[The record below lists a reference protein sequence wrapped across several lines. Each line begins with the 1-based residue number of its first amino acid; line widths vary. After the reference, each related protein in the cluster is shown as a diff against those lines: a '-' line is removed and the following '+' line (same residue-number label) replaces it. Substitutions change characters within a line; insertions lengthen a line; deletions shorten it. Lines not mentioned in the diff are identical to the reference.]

1 MAYSPREVRYKDFY
15 LQRALAGE
23 EFLLFDGGMGTMLQ
37 QAGLS
42 GVANPPDLLNL
53 SHPSEIEAIQRAYV
67 EAGSDVISTNTFNAN
82 PAKLEG
88 RATVEEVYEAAV
100 RIAKAAGAR
109 YVAGDI
115 GPTGALLE
123 PLGTLSFDEAYE
135 QFAEQARAA
144 EGAGCDLILI
154 ETMAD
159 LREAKAAVLAA
170 LENTSLPVC
179 VSMSFEADGRTFLGT
194 TPEIAA
200 TTLSSL
206 GVQAVGVN
214 CSVGPDEMLETVK
227 QIRRRARCAVLAQ
240 PNAGLPK
247 MVDGQ
252 TVYEMD
258 VAQFA
263 TSVKA
268 MIEAGAT
275 LVGGCCGTNPTY
287 IKALREVIDG
297 LRAPGL
303 VVPGVGQAAGSL
315 SAEGRAAEGQPAA
328 DRVAEGQAAD
338 DWSAEGWS
346 GVGQLAGEAAAH
358 QSGTGRSAVSQAA
371 GGQTAE
377 GRCVASQ
384 SPACQSQEFVV
395 CSAQELVVLREGE
408 SAVKV
413 IGERINPTGKK
424 RLKAALKAGEIDY
437 VVTEAIAQTE
447 AGADILDVNVGLP
460 EIDEPTLLAQCVEE
474 LQACVTTPL
483 QIDSADPAAIER
495 AVRSYAGRPLI
506 NSVNGKQQNLD
517 EILPIV
523 AHYGCSVVGLTLDED
538 GIPSTAE
545 GRLAIARR
553 IVEAAEA
560 YGIPRCDVVIDCLT
574 MAVATNQSEAREI
587 LRAIK
592 LVKEQLGVRTVLGVS
607 NISFGLPQR
616 SLMNAVFL
624 AAAFGAGLDM
634 AIMDPL
640 NRRAMDTVHAYC
652 VVCGQDESA
661 RDYIE
666 LYATATDPYVT
677 GPVVSSN
684 PPVVPDGTAAV
695 VCDPRPGAPMPLGA
709 KPCPIPIPAGAE
721 AAAAQVAQVANL
733 VLSGR
738 KAPMA
743 DAVADL
749 LGACDPMTIINGV
762 FVPLL
767 DLVGQKYESGEFFL
781 PQLMSSA
788 EAVKAGFD
796 VIRERQELEV
806 AEEPNEDRGGDGS
819 AMPKLG
825 PILLATVE
833 GDIHDIGKNIV
844 RMLMENYGIE
854 VIDLGRDVAPQTV
867 LEAVKANDVSLVG
880 LSALMTTTVRAMER
894 TITLLKQEAPG
905 VSVLVG
911 GAVLTS
917 DYAQTIGADFYAK
930 DAAESAQLATRF
942 FRERQE

>member
-1 MAYSPREVRYKDFY
+1 MTNLRREVRYKDTY
-15 LQRALAGE
+15 LQQALNGE
-23 EFLLFDGGMGTMLQ
+23 AFLLFDGGMGTMLQ

-53 SHPSEIEAIQRAYV
+53 THAADIEAIQRAYV
-67 EAGSDVISTNTFNAN
+67 EAGSDVVTTNTFNAN
-82 PAKLEG
+82 PTKLEG
-88 RATVEEVYEAAV
+88 KADVAEIYAAAV
-100 RIAKAAGAR
+100 HIAKAAGAR
-109 YVAGDI
+109 YIAGDI
-115 GPTGALLE
+115 GPTGALLQ
-123 PLGTLSFDEAYE
+123 PLGTLSFDEAYQ
-135 QFAEQARAA
+135 QFAQQAQAA
-144 EGAGCDLILI
+144 QQAGCDLIII

-214 CSVGPDEMLETVK
+214 CSVGPDEMLKTVK
-227 QIRRRARCAVLAQ
+227 QIRKRARCAVLAQ

-252 TVYEMD
+252 TVYDMD
-258 VAQFA
+258 IAQFA
-263 TSVKA
+263 ASVKR
-268 MIEAGAT
+268 MMEAGAT
-275 LVGGCCGTNPTY
+275 LVGGCCGTNPDY
-287 IKALREVIDG
+287 IKAVRKVIDE
-297 LRAPGL
+297 
-303 VVPGVGQAAGSL
+303 VGS
-315 SAEGRAAEGQPAA
+315 PAKMA
-328 DRVAEGQAAD
+328 SYAQ
-338 DWSAEGWS
+338 S
-346 GVGQLAGEAAAH
+346 EAAPH
-358 QSGTGRSAVSQAA
+358 VPNSSQP
-371 GGQTAE
+371 
-377 GRCVASQ
+377 SQ
-384 SPACQSQEFVV
+384 SPQSPQAPQPPQTPASAYDFMV
-395 CSAQELVVLREGE
+395 CSAQEMVTLREGE
-408 SAVKV
+408 SQIKV

-437 VVTEAIAQTE
+437 VVAQAITQTE

-460 EIDEPTLLAQCVEE
+460 EVDEPALLTQCVEE
-474 LQACVTTPL
+474 LQSCVTTPL

-495 AVRSYAGRPLI
+495 AVRGYAGRPLI
-506 NSVNGKQQNLD
+506 NSVNGKQQNLR

-523 AHYGCSVVGLTLDED
+523 AHYGCSVVGLTLDET

-574 MAVATNQSEAREI
+574 MAVATNQAEAKEI

-616 SLMNAVFL
+616 SLMNATFM

-634 AIMDPL
+634 PIMDPL
-640 NRRAMDTVHAYC
+640 NRRAMDTVRAYR
-652 VVCGQDESA
+652 VVCGQDVSA
-661 RDYIE
+661 HDYIDT
-666 LYATATDPYVT
+666 YAAAEDPYVVGTSQNAASASTTSANSSSSHAAAAGSLLSNNETATD
-677 GPVVSSN
+677 
-684 PPVVPDGTAAV
+684 
-695 VCDPRPGAPMPLGA
+695 A
-709 KPCPIPIPAGAE
+709 KQCPIPIPVGAE
-721 AAAAQVAQVANL
+721 EAFSQIAAIANY

-738 KAPMA
+738 AAPMPE
-743 DAVADL
+743 AVAHL
-749 LGACDPMTIINGV
+749 LETCEPMTIINGV

-767 DLVGQKYESGEFFL
+767 DVVGQKYDSGAFFL

-796 VIRERQELEV
+796 VIREQQEMLGLSGE
-806 AEEPNEDRGGDGS
+806 AE
-819 AMPKLG
+819 AAKLG
-825 PILLATVE
+825 PVLLATVQ

-844 RMLMENYGIE
+844 RMLMENYGID
-854 VIDLGRDVAPQTV
+854 VIDLGRDVAPEAV
-867 LEAVKANDVSLVG
+867 VEAVKANKVRLVG
-880 LSALMTTTVRAMER
+880 LSALMTTTVRAMEQ
-894 TITLLKQEAPG
+894 TISLLKQEVPA

-911 GAVLTS
+911 GAVLTP

-942 FRERQE
+942 FRE

>member
-1 MAYSPREVRYKDFY
+1 MTNLRREVRYKDTY
-15 LQRALAGE
+15 LQQALNGE
-23 EFLLFDGGMGTMLQ
+23 AFLLFDGGMGTMLQ

-53 SHPSEIEAIQRAYV
+53 THAADIEAIQRAYV
-67 EAGSDVISTNTFNAN
+67 EAGSDVVTTNTFNAN
-82 PAKLEG
+82 PTKLEG
-88 RATVEEVYEAAV
+88 KADVAEIYAAAV
-100 RIAKAAGAR
+100 HIAKAAGAR
-109 YVAGDI
+109 YIAGDI
-115 GPTGALLE
+115 GPTGALLQ
-123 PLGTLSFDEAYE
+123 PLGTLSFDEAYQ
-135 QFAEQARAA
+135 QFAQQAQAA
-144 EGAGCDLILI
+144 QQAGCDLIII

-214 CSVGPDEMLETVK
+214 CSVGPDEMLKTVK
-227 QIRRRARCAVLAQ
+227 QIRKRARCAVLAQ

-252 TVYEMD
+252 TVYDMD
-258 VAQFA
+258 IAQFA
-263 TSVKA
+263 AS
-268 MIEAGAT
+268 MQRMMEAGAT
-275 LVGGCCGTNPTY
+275 LVGGCCGTNPDY
-287 IKALREVIDG
+287 IKAVRKVIDE
-297 LRAPGL
+297 L
-303 VVPGVGQAAGSL
+303 GSPAKVTS
-315 SAEGRAAEGQPAA
+315 SAQ
-328 DRVAEGQAAD
+328 
-338 DWSAEGWS
+338 S
-346 GVGQLAGEAAAH
+346 EAAPHVPNPPQAP
-358 QSGTGRSAVSQAA
+358 QTSQTPQAQQTPASAYD
-371 GGQTAE
+371 
-377 GRCVASQ
+377 
-384 SPACQSQEFVV
+384 FIV
-395 CSAQELVVLREGE
+395 CSAQEMVTLREGE
-408 SAVKV
+408 SQIKV

-437 VVTEAIAQTE
+437 VVAQAITQTE

-460 EIDEPTLLAQCVEE
+460 EVDEPALLTQCVEE
-474 LQACVTTPL
+474 LQSCVTTPL

-495 AVRSYAGRPLI
+495 AVRGYAGRPLI
-506 NSVNGKQQNLD
+506 NSVNGKQQNLR

-523 AHYGCSVVGLTLDED
+523 THYGCSVVGLTLDET

-574 MAVATNQSEAREI
+574 MAVATNQAEAKEI

-616 SLMNAVFL
+616 SLMNATFM

-634 AIMDPL
+634 PIMDPL
-640 NRRAMDTVHAYC
+640 NRRAMDTVQAYR
-652 VVCGQDESA
+652 VICGQDVSA
-661 RDYIE
+661 RDYIDA
-666 LYATATDPYVT
+666 YAAAEDPYVAGASQNVTSASTT
-677 GPVVSSN
+677 GANNTPSHAAASDLSTSN
-684 PPVVPDGTAAV
+684 NEMASD
-695 VCDPRPGAPMPLGA
+695 A

-721 AAAAQVAQVANL
+721 EASSQIAVIAGY

-738 KAPMA
+738 AAPMPQ
-743 DAVADL
+743 AVDTL
-749 LGACDPMTIINGV
+749 LESCEPMTIINGV

-767 DLVGQKYESGEFFL
+767 DLVGQKYDSGEFFL

-796 VIRERQELEV
+796 VIREQQESLGLSGETE
-806 AEEPNEDRGGDGS
+806 AT
-819 AMPKLG
+819 KLG
-825 PILLATVE
+825 PVLLATVQ

-844 RMLMENYGIE
+844 RMLMENYGIG
-854 VIDLGRDVAPQTV
+854 VIDLGRDVAPEAIV
-867 LEAVKANDVSLVG
+867 EAVKANEVRLVG

-894 TITLLKQEAPG
+894 TITLLKQETPE

-911 GAVLTS
+911 GAVLTP

-942 FRERQE
+942 FRA